1 MNLYFCVPTF
11 KELESVKRFV
21 DSVSMLD
28 LQGFSVTVVIA
39 NSGFHDET
47 SVFIKSLPVSKTEI
61 LELHGNSDE
70 FWGAAV
76 NRSFDSVVSLS
87 QSLDDVV
94 ILCNVDIIF
103 DQDTIDELL
112 KVYLANNKSC
122 VGSMGHFDNRIISSG
137 VVCSSPFYGF
147 NNHPYA
153 GSAHDFIAAESSIDC
168 DFLPG
173 RLMAFSI
180 LYLNDGLRIDSA
192 NFPHYHADY
201 VFSYDLKLRGASL
214 KLALKSRFY
223 SDRENTGDSPFVGN
237 NNFVD
242 RVRGTFSLRSS
253 SNPRYKIRFISRVT
267 ERRYMVPAFL
277 VAMVKSGLEIIL
289 GQRVKRLF
297 GLKDRGF

>member
-28 LQGFSVTVVIA
+28 LQGFPVTVVIA

-47 SVFIKSLPVSKTEI
+47 SVFIKSLPVSQIDI

-87 QSLDDVV
+87 QSPDDVV
-94 ILCNVDIIF
+94 ILCNVDIVF
-103 DQDTIDELL
+103 DQDTIAELL

-122 VGSMGHFDNRIISSG
+122 VGSMGYFDNRIISSG

-147 NNHPYA
+147 NKHPYA
-153 GSAHDFIAAESSIDC
+153 GSAHDFTAAELSIDC

-201 VFSYDLKLRGASL
+201 VFSYDLRRRGASL

-237 NNFVD
+237 NNVVD
-242 RVRGTFSLRSS
+242 RIRGTFSLRSS

-267 ERRYMVPAFL
+267 ERRYKALAFL
-277 VAMVKSGLEIIL
+277 VAMVKSGLEISL